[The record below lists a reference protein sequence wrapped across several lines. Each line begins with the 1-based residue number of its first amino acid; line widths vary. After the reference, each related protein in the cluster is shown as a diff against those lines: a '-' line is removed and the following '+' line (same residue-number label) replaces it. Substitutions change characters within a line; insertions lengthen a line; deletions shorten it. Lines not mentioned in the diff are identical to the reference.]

1 MEFILTH
8 LDLSSF
14 NSDKELL
21 EEIAIKDQ
29 IAMKT
34 TITCVNIWEYFTSIE
49 LDEVNEKL
57 INPDV
62 SVWDILTTM
71 WTTRSLFKFLTNF
84 ISGKFEKLGQLVVLT
99 SVERFSWATWKLARF
114 SSCKSSVLKS
124 NENQIENVASGS

>member
-71 WTTRSLFKFLTNF
+71 
-84 ISGKFEKLGQLVVLT
+84 
-99 SVERFSWATWKLARF
+99 
-114 SSCKSSVLKS
+114 
-124 NENQIENVASGS
+124 